1 MSVKFDDFL
10 QEQLWDPEFRKEY
23 EALQPEHAIIQAIID
38 ARQQSG
44 MTQKELAEKTGIAQ
58 GDISKL
64 ERGNANPSIR
74 TLQRLAAGMGMTI
87 KLGFQPVP
95 EKMAAQSKA

>member
-10 QEQLWDPEFRKEY
+10 KEQLQDPEFKKEY
-23 EALQPEHAIIQAIID
+23 EALQPERAIIQAIID
-38 ARQQSG
+38 ARKQSG
-44 MTQKELAEKTGIAQ
+44 LTQKELSERTGITQ

-74 TLQRLAAGMGMTI
+74 TLERIAEGLGMRLQI
-87 KLGFQPVP
+87 SFVP
-95 EKMAAQSKA
+95 PEDK